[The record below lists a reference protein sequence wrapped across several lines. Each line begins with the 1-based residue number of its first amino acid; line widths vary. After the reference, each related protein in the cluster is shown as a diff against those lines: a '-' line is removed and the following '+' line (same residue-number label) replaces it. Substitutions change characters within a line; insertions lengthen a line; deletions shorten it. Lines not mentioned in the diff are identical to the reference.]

1 MIKRIKGVT
10 LALRFPACFRPK
22 LSFRWLLPR
31 IGDCPQLAD
40 STHSFADSKKQ
51 S

>member
-10 LALRFPACFRPK
+10 LALRFPAWFRSKRP
-22 LSFRWLLPR
+22 FRWLLPR
-31 IGDCPQLAD
+31 IVDCPQLAD
-40 STHSFADSKKQ
+40 HSFADSKKQ